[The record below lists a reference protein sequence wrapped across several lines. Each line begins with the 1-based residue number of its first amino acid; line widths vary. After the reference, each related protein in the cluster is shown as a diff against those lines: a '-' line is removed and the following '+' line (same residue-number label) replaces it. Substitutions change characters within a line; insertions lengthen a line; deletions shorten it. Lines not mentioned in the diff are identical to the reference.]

1 MANIVPGKK
10 KNGQIRFCVNFQ
22 DLDKACLKDEFPLC
36 SRDIFI
42 DSTFGQRLLLFMD
55 GFNGYNQI
63 KMTLKDVEKTIF
75 NIPAVNFY
83 YTFIPFVLTNVR
95 AIYKKVMTTGIHD
108 MMGKEVGDY
117 VDDILVK
124 SPTRDTQ

>member
-1 MANIVPGKK
+1 MW
-10 KNGQIRFCVNFQ
+10 R
-22 DLDKACLKDEFPLC
+22 
-36 SRDIFI
+36 
-42 DSTFGQRLLLFMD
+42 RL
-55 GFNGYNQI
+55 FN
-63 KMTLKDVEKTIF
+63 T
-75 NIPAVNFY
+75 PAVNFY